1 MGSPGY
7 LFHSQERGAG
17 QPHTALGTGV
27 SGMPATFPPVICLTC
42 KKPFRLMGDAAQEG
56 FEQRSEAYCPHC
68 CCYRI
73 CQRITERI

>member
-1 MGSPGY
+1 
-7 LFHSQERGAG
+7 
-17 QPHTALGTGV
+17 
-27 SGMPATFPPVICLTC
+27 MPATFPPVICLTC